1 MIQYDNKDWLK
12 LLLAMR
18 GSVLQSMLP
27 RLGMFAAVSAII
39 AAAHFYIVKINTP
52 VIPWSVVGVALGL
65 MLVFRTN
72 TAYERYW
79 EGRRMWGSIMNS
91 TQNIAIDSIAYISS
105 DHTESLKLK
114 QRLFKLLTAF
124 PILVK
129 QKLREQRDFEE
140 LKSFLTNSEI
150 AILEKSFN
158 IPANLI
164 AMIKKTLYMCLKL
177 GILHQSHLT
186 ILNANLVDLAN
197 SLANC
202 ERIRSTPIPL
212 AYALHLKRFVYVF
225 CLTIPLALVGTF
237 GWWTILIDVSIAYAF
252 IGIEEIGIEIE
263 DPFGEDPN
271 DLPLDDF
278 CESVKHTLQD
288 IFAKQNSL

>member
-1 MIQYDNKDWLK
+1 MQN
-12 LLLAMR
+12 
-18 GSVLQSMLP
+18 MLP
-27 RLGMFAAVSAII
+27 RLGIFAAVSAII
-39 AAAHFYIVKINTP
+39 VVVHFYVTKVNTP
-52 VIPWSVVGVALGL
+52 IIPWSVVGLALGL

-91 TQNIAIDSIAYISS
+91 TQNLAIDTIAYIAS
-105 DHTESLKLK
+105 DHTESFKLK
-114 QRLFKLLTAF
+114 QRLFKLLTTF
-124 PILVK
+124 PILVR
-129 QKLREQRDFEE
+129 QNLREQTDFEE
-140 LKSFLTNSEI
+140 LKSFLTSSEI
-150 AILEKSFN
+150 AVLEKSFN
-158 IPANLI
+158 IPVSLI

-186 ILNANLVDLAN
+186 ILNANLVDLSN

-202 ERIRSTPIPL
+202 QRIRSTPIPL

-237 GWWTILIDVSIAYAF
+237 GWWTIPIDVFIAYAF

-278 CESVKHTLQD
+278 CDSVKHTLQD

>member
-1 MIQYDNKDWLK
+1 MIHYDNKDWLK
-12 LLLAMR
+12 LLFTLR
-18 GSVLQSMLP
+18 GSVLSSILP
-27 RLGMFAAVSAII
+27 RIVIFAAVSALITLV
-39 AAAHFYIVKINTP
+39 HFYVIKINTP
-52 VIPWSVVGVALGL
+52 PTPWSIVGVALGL

-79 EGRRMWGSIMNS
+79 EGRRMWGSIINS
-91 TQNIAIDSIAYISS
+91 TQNLAVDSIAYISS
-105 DHTESLKLK
+105 DHTESLKLR

-129 QKLREQRDFEE
+129 QRLRDQNDPDE
-140 LKSFLTNSEI
+140 LRSFLTNTEI
-150 AILEKSFN
+150 SVLEKSFN
-158 IPANLI
+158 MPVSLI

-177 GILHQSHLT
+177 GILNQSHLT
-186 ILNANLVDLAN
+186 ILNANLSELMN

-202 ERIRSTPIPL
+202 ERIKSTPIPL
-212 AYALHLKRFVYVF
+212 AYALHLKRFMYLF
-225 CLTIPLALVGTF
+225 CMTIPISLVNTF
-237 GWWTILIDVSIAYAF
+237 GWWTILLGALVAYAF
-252 IGIEEIGIEIE
+252 VGIEEIGIEVE

-278 CESVKHTLQD
+278 CENIKNTLQD